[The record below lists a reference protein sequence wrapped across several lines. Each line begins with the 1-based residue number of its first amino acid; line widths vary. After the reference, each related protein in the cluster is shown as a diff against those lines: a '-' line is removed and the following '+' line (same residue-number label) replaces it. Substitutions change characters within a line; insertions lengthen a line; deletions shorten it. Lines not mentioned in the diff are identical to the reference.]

1 MYDIYFDIIAFTI
14 ICVDLWFTSHDTV
27 KLGYSELVY
36 IEFMQTMKS
45 ISFPLAL
52 KLIRNLMVI

>member
-1 MYDIYFDIIAFTI
+1 M
-14 ICVDLWFTSHDTV
+14 ICVDLWFTNHDTV